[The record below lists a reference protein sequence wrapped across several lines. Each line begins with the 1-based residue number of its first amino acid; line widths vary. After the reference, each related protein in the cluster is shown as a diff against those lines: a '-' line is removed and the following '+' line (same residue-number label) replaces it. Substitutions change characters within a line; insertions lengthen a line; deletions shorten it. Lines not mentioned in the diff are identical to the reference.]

1 MDFFFKESFRCSTT
15 NIRGKILIQKKNVI
29 FKKKKKRENPKQKKT
44 LTWPCMGSQGPE
56 SLPPL
61 MSHIPLL

>member
-29 FKKKKKRENPKQKKT
+29 FKKKKKGKT
-44 LTWPCMGSQGPE
+44 PNKRKHLLGLVWGVRDL
-56 SLPPL
+56 SLCL
-61 MSHIPLL
+61 H

>member
-15 NIRGKILIQKKNVI
+15 NIRGKILIQKKNVN
-29 FKKKKKRENPKQKKT
+29 FLKKRENPKQKKT